1 MRKSL
6 ILASLLFWSS
16 LFAQSSTIVNA
27 SWIGGS
33 IGSQI
38 LSSNNNVLSE
48 YFNADRSFSGY
59 ELSGYDVSI
68 DTSLNETDSSRTS
81 LVLDLVKIKG
91 DTIYDD
97 KIIDTRFIMHNEITE
112 PEVSLKWASINPD
125 TQSNA
130 FIGLGFGYKD
140 WNRISPDNTELN
152 FKWSYATINGGGNY
166 VFNNWFEIGI
176 GAAYKYA
183 ILPEVELKNYSGSLV
198 ENLNQAYSFEFSFP
212 IVFHISKKFSIISDS
227 RMEITKG
234 EFKSGEKINV
244 ATVLGTLGL
253 SYKF

>member
-81 LVLDLVKIKG
+81 LVLDFVIKTG
-91 DTIYDD
+91 IAFY
-97 KIIDTRFIMHNEITE
+97 
-112 PEVSLKWASINPD
+112 VSMVP
-125 TQSNA
+125 
-130 FIGLGFGYKD
+130 F
-140 WNRISPDNTELN
+140 
-152 FKWSYATINGGGNY
+152 
-166 VFNNWFEIGI
+166 
-176 GAAYKYA
+176 
-183 ILPEVELKNYSGSLV
+183 
-198 ENLNQAYSFEFSFP
+198 
-212 IVFHISKKFSIISDS
+212 
-227 RMEITKG
+227 
-234 EFKSGEKINV
+234 
-244 ATVLGTLGL
+244 
-253 SYKF
+253 